1 MVVVDACVV
10 RAPNPSSGDHLPALF
25 VLRLVPH
32 EVGVHER
39 FPRACGN
46 GVDLLNVCGIATVR
60 LLHQHVLSRLQ
71 RLNDHRLPHIG
82 CGGDSNGFNLVIGE
96 QFSIV
101 AIDSGDIVFLGDLL
115 RQISIQIG
123 DRPGNGICAGSGTG
137 HPSPANSAAD
147 YAHFNFV
154 HHNHRLCNRSSL
166 ACSSGFS
173 STSLL
178 TTCSGISPRPI
189 RAACRSLPLQA
200 CM

>member
-1 MVVVDACVV
+1 M
-10 RAPNPSSGDHLPALF
+10 
-25 VLRLVPH
+25 PH

-39 FPRACGN
+39 LSSAFRN
-46 GVDLLNVCGIATVR
+46 GVDLLDICGIATVR

-82 CGGDSNGFNLVIGE
+82 CSGDSNGFNLVIGE
-96 QFSIV
+96 QLSIV
-101 AIDSGDIVFLGDLL
+101 AIDSGDIVLLGDLS

-123 DRPGNGICAGSGTG
+123 DRPSDGIFANSGTC

-154 HHNHRLCNRSSL
+154 HHNHRLCNRSSF
-166 ACSSGFS
+166 ACNSGFS

-189 RAACRSLPLQA
+189 RAACRSLPLQV